1 MSAGSA
7 FASGL
12 RAGQA
17 IWNSAANN
25 AMQKKRLDMVKTQFK
40 YEQQQRKQK
49 IDNELAAQ
57 TAKDK
62 FVDYLPEALA
72 SGEIDFSTPEGRQ
85 FYADLKSSVEPT
97 ILRDPATWKQYENF
111 SKTFEVKEGY
121 PVLLA
126 EDRNRFLTVENY
138 KTVSGENDPLYKRN
152 KDGSFI
158 LNPDG
163 KTQLDMPAMNE
174 FIDNYKLEKEVDAI
188 KKKQK
193 ALYGGNAFESM
204 VTSGAPTAGMPKEMQ
219 APVIIARQKRWADAV
234 KSNDTDTIIGASN
247 VHTKAPDGSERVTL
261 GKYKF
266 TLTRL
271 GELQEQLKVVGDTG
285 PIVGIFR
292 SANPWDVKAQ
302 KLKAQITKIIPGLAR
317 GVFGEVGV
325 LTNEDVALYSKTLGT
340 LTSPEEINK
349 LLTSAAIKMVSNS
362 YEDKLR
368 GMAESKIDVSGF
380 LPGLKSLRS
389 TASRLLGEE
398 EAEEATQDRP
408 VVEVEEYRGENQFSD
423 EEKAEIRATGSDKVQ
438 ILDKSTGKR
447 HNIIGKPKAK
457 ADSTTPP
464 APRPNTMDVLEE
476 LWPESVNPPK
486 EESKPAPSSDEIDK
500 KLDKK
505 LMIERRINVLQE
517 QLDKLPSP
525 PPSTRSRRSSYVPVY
540 TNTKTDRD
548 TEKKRKQLIESIKKN
563 KENLSKL

>member
-72 SGEIDFSTPEGRQ
+72 SGEIDFSTLEGRE
-85 FYADLKSSVEPT
+85 FYANLKSSVEPT
-97 ILRDPATWKQYENF
+97 ILRDPATWKQYGNIT
-111 SKTFEVKEGY
+111 KAFEEKEGY

-126 EDRNRFLTVENY
+126 QDRNRLLTIENY
-138 KTVSGENDPLYKRN
+138 KTVSGEIDPIYKRE

-193 ALYGGNAFESM
+193 ALYGGDSFESM
-204 VTSGAPTAGMPKEMQ
+204 IISGAPTAGMPKEMQ
-219 APVIIARQKRWADAV
+219 TPVIVARQKRWANAV

-247 VHTKAPDGSERVTL
+247 VHTKAPDGSERL
-261 GKYKF
+261 ALSKYKF
-266 TLTRL
+266 TLARL
-271 GELQEQLKVVGDTG
+271 EELDEQLKVVGDTG

-302 KLKAQITKIIPGLAR
+302 RLKAQITTIIPGFAR

-325 LTNEDVALYSKTLGT
+325 LTDDDVKLYSRTLGT
-340 LTSPEEINK
+340 LNSPEEINK

-368 GMAESKIDVSGF
+368 GMAESKIDVSGL

-389 TASRLLGEE
+389 TANRLLGEE
-398 EAEEATQDRP
+398 EAEEASQDRP
-408 VVEVEEYRGENQFSD
+408 VVEVEEFRGKDQLSD
-423 EEKAEIRATGSDKVQ
+423 EEKAEIISTGASKVQ
-438 ILDKSTGKR
+438 ILDKSTGKT
-447 HNIIGKPKAK
+447 HNISLERRT
-457 ADSTTPP
+457 DSTTPP
-464 APRPNTMDVLEE
+464 APKPDPANSL
-476 LWPESVNPPK
+476 LP
-486 EESKPAPSSDEIDK
+486 KPAPSSDEIDK
-500 KLDKK
+500 KLDRK
-505 LMIERRINVLQE
+505 LKIEKRINVLQK

-525 PPSTRSRRSSYVPVY
+525 PNPNRSSSYVPVY

>member
-40 YEQQQRKQK
+40 YEQRQRKQK

-62 FVDYLPEALA
+62 FVDYLPEAIA
-72 SGEIDFSTPEGRQ
+72 SGEIDFSTPEGRKH
-85 FYADLKSSVEPT
+85 YADLKSSVEPT
-97 ILRDPATWKQYENF
+97 ILRDPDTWKQYENF
-111 SKTFEVKEGY
+111 SKTFEEKEAY
-121 PVLLA
+121 PVFLA
-126 EDRNRFLTVENY
+126 QDRNRLLTIENY

-152 KDGSFI
+152 EDGSFI
-158 LNPDG
+158 LNPSG
-163 KTQLDMPAMNE
+163 EPQLDMPAMKN
-174 FIDNYKLEKEVDAI
+174 FVDDYNLKKEVE
-188 KKKQK
+188 KKKKLQE
-193 ALYGGNAFESM
+193 ALYGSGGLSKLFGSKPSDLSPALREAYIINRNKHFNAVIKTGDNEAIVKESY
-204 VTSGAPTAGMPKEMQ
+204 VWTGAPNQ
-219 APVIIARQKRWADAV
+219 SD
-234 KSNDTDTIIGASN
+234 SSSLD
-247 VHTKAPDGSERVTL
+247 
-261 GKYKF
+261 KYKF
-266 TLTRL
+266 TIDRL
-271 GELQEQLKVVGDTG
+271 SELQEMLSGEDTG
-285 PIVGIFR
+285 PIIGTLR
-292 SANPWDVKAQ
+292 SANPWDKKASLIKAQ
-302 KLKAQITKIIPGLAR
+302 LAKIVPSLAR
-317 GVFGEVGV
+317 GVFNEVGV
-325 LTNEDVALYSKTLGT
+325 LTEPDIENYSKTIGN
-340 LTSPEEINK
+340 LTAPEEVNEA
-349 LLTSAAIKMVSNS
+349 LTDMAIKMVSGGF
-362 YEDKLR
+362 EEKLSTLAKSR
-368 GMAESKIDVSGF
+368 VNVSQYSDA
-380 LPGLKSLRS
+380 LSRVKEA
-389 TASRLLGEE
+389 TSRLLGEE
-398 EAEEATQDRP
+398 ETEEATQDRP
-408 VVEVEEYRGENQFSD
+408 VVEVEEFRGENNFSD
-423 EEKAEIRATGSDKVQ
+423 DERAAIRATGSNKIQ

-447 HNIIGKPKAK
+447 HNITGKRK

-476 LWPESVNPPK
+476 LWPGSVNPTK
-486 EESKPAPSSDEIDK
+486 EESKPAPSSDEI
-500 KLDKK
+500 DKK